1 MPQYP
6 ERHWRYSLGIVFS
19 LILLLAGCSAGQPVV
34 QSDGSSK
41 PDALANESTLLSE
54 AGGEVEIISSDES
67 AFGDIYSS
75 FTQEMAITTDA
86 DIAAEASKL
95 PPLEYL
101 YTING
106 GNDAIASDVPTW
118 VTGER
123 FIRLLQP
130 SGFDFYKGDL
140 YILDSARHTMFRYQ
154 PDGEKII
161 AVLDLGV
168 YTRANVESIVFSE
181 EGYYFVSE
189 PMSSRV
195 LKFNSQNVLVDV
207 YKDSANLVNPEKLH
221 YDDRQGKLYV
231 SDGVY
236 GRIVVISK
244 SGKLLYALGKRG
256 TAKGEFIQISNF
268 VVNNKGDVVV
278 TDSLSQ
284 KPMQVISNDG
294 LFIQEYSRRV
304 LDIPGAVAIDSQ
316 QRIYV
321 ASHSDDTIRI
331 FVDGKLRWRF
341 GGSGTEPGKFRVVT
355 QMTVHEDKLYVLDTL
370 NRRIQVFQI
379 GD

>member
-54 AGGEVEIISSDES
+54 AGSEVEIISSDES

-75 FTQEMAITTDA
+75 FTQEMAITTGA
-86 DIAAEASKL
+86 DVAEASKL
-95 PPLEYL
+95 PPLKYL
-101 YTING
+101 YTISG

-123 FIRLLQP
+123 FIRFLQP

-256 TAKGEFIQISNF
+256 TAKGEFIQISDF